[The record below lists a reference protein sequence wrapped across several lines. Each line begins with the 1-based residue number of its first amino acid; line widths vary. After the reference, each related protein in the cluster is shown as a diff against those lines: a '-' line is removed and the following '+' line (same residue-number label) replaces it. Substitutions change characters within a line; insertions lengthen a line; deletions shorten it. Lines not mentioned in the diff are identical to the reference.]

1 MSEIFLLIVLHLS
14 FFGLGYAAA
23 KIKKSNDEYE

>member
-1 MSEIFLLIVLHLS
+1 MSEIFLIIVLHLS

-23 KIKKSNDEYE
+23 KMTKSNDDYE